1 MQPCRQTRRP
11 TQLPGALLA
20 ELAAKRGL
28 GLFLDYDGTLA
39 EIATDPA
46 RATPVAG
53 VSTTIDR
60 LIDSGSRVAVA
71 IVTGR
76 RIDEVKALLGLKSAA
91 MLSGIHGMEL
101 SDRAGK
107 TEFTAAALACAPEVA
122 RVREWLERNVPRGRG
137 FRIEDKTVA
146 IGLHYRQADPDESRA
161 LCAKFSEFVARETPD
176 LKVLQLKML
185 VEAMP
190 LAAGKHHA
198 IESLRAR
205 LPRNFAAVYFG
216 DDTTDEDA
224 FAALGEHDIGILV
237 GPERASLAQY
247 RVADP
252 RAVAREL
259 KSLAASVIGARRART
274 ITS

>member
-1 MQPCRQTRRP
+1 MQPCRRTKHP
-11 TQLPGALLA
+11 APLPEGLLS

-39 EIATDPA
+39 EIVTDPS

-53 VSTTIDR
+53 VRDTIDR
-60 LIDSGSRVAVA
+60 LNDSGEKIAIA

-76 RIDEVKALLGLKSAA
+76 RIDEVKTLLGLKSEATY
-91 MLSGIHGMEL
+91 SGVHGMEL

-107 TEFTAAALACAPEVA
+107 TEFTAAAVACAPAVA
-122 RVREWLERNVPRGRG
+122 RVREWLERIVPRGRG
-137 FRIEDKTVA
+137 FRIEDKAVA
-146 IGLHYRQADPDESRA
+146 IGLHFREADPDESRA
-161 LCAKFSEFVARETPD
+161 LCAQFSEFVARETPD

-190 LAAGKHHA
+190 LAAGKGHA
-198 IESLRAR
+198 IASLRTR
-205 LPRNFAAVYFG
+205 LPRNFVAVYFG

-224 FAALGEHDIGILV
+224 FAALGAEDLGILV
-237 GPERASLAQY
+237 GPERASLARY

-259 KSLAASVIGARRART
+259 KSLAAAATGARRTRE
-274 ITS
+274 IGS